1 MVSLFCWCTLK
12 IKSASLHCGRF
23 MTKGVAKIILVT
35 VGLLTL
41 GALHQITKLTF
52 DYEFEHFFPSS
63 DPELEFYHEFTEKFD
78 TDIDFVI
85 MGIKNDEGIFEDS
98 FLQDASAVNAELKK
112 IPHVTRILSPFDA
125 ADYALGPFGP
135 IAIPYLHVDDT
146 ARYSSDSNRIYTY
159 QKQVGSLFSPD
170 AKSISMLIILEDTL
184 NKLETDTVYYNLME
198 VINKYEFDE
207 LHAAGK
213 AIGQAFYIEQ
223 IKNEFMLFMAIAI
236 LLILTVLILIYRS
249 FWGTAVP
256 LIVVLL
262 SVIWLLGFM
271 SLVGKSIDIMT
282 TLLPLVLFV
291 VGISDVIHLL
301 SRFFEEIRSG
311 LSKDDAIRTAYK
323 RVGAA
328 TFLTSLTTAMGFL
341 TLLTS
346 GVKPVRELGI
356 FAAAGVFIAF
366 FLAFSL
372 LPAILALSKVP
383 KLAYKEPS
391 TVLWNKLVTK
401 LFRFSLNARIPIL
414 IGSVMVVIISI
425 VGITNIRI
433 DNFLLED
440 VSEDDP
446 IRKSF
451 MFFEENF
458 AGVRPFEL
466 EFSVEDSNKSVLDP
480 DMIEEMLAV
489 ESYLKNEY
497 GVGFL
502 NSPLTIVRAAN
513 QALNGGRDSANLV
526 PTDPSELARTTRLV
540 KRLVKRP
547 EFAALLSSD
556 QQHARFTGKIEDQG
570 GRITKQKDSEL
581 KAHFENAGQLSG
593 AEVQL
598 TGMSILIDKNNE
610 TLSSNMM
617 TGLVFALIVVAIIM
631 GFIFKSFRMAMISLI
646 PNIIPLLIVGGVM
659 GWAGIDLKISTSVI
673 FGIAFGIAVDDSIH
687 YLIKYRQELKKG
699 RSNLYALKRTSL
711 STGKAIIL
719 TTLILCMGF
728 ISLSA
733 SDFTSTFYVGVL
745 ITVALASAVAAD
757 LLLLPIL
764 LLRSSK

>member
-1 MVSLFCWCTLK
+1 
-12 IKSASLHCGRF
+12 
-23 MTKGVAKIILVT
+23 
-35 VGLLTL
+35 
-41 GALHQITKLTF
+41 
-52 DYEFEHFFPSS
+52 
-63 DPELEFYHEFTEKFD
+63 
-78 TDIDFVI
+78 
-85 MGIKNDEGIFEDS
+85 
-98 FLQDASAVNAELKK
+98 
-112 IPHVTRILSPFDA
+112 
-125 ADYALGPFGP
+125 
-135 IAIPYLHVDDT
+135 
-146 ARYSSDSNRIYTY
+146 
-159 QKQVGSLFSPD
+159 
-170 AKSISMLIILEDTL
+170 
-184 NKLETDTVYYNLME
+184 
-198 VINKYEFDE
+198 EFDE

-451 MFFEENF
+451 MFFEKNF

-570 GRITKQKDSEL
+570 GRITKQKDSQL

>member
-1 MVSLFCWCTLK
+1 MTCYFARIFMSKQLAYIVLVS
-12 IKSASLHCGRF
+12 I
-23 MTKGVAKIILVT
+23 
-35 VGLLTL
+35 GLITA
-41 GALHQITKLTF
+41 GAGYMITKLTF
-52 DYEFEHFFPSS
+52 DYEFEHFFPSN
-63 DPELEFYHEFTEKFD
+63 DPELEFYQEYTEKFD

-85 MGIKNDEGIFEDS
+85 MGLKNEEGIFERE
-98 FLQDASAVNAELKK
+98 FLKSSSNMIEEIKQ
-112 IPHVTRILSPFDA
+112 IPHVKRIISPFNA

-135 IAIPYLHVDDT
+135 IAIPYLHIDDPD
-146 ARYSSDSNRIYTY
+146 RYQKDSSRIYEH

-170 AKSISMLIILEDTL
+170 AKSISLLVILEDTL
-184 NKLETDTVYYNLME
+184 NKLETDTVYYNLTDVMD
-198 VINKYEFDE
+198 KYEFDE
-207 LHAAGK
+207 IHAAGK

-223 IKNEFMLFMAIAI
+223 IKTEFILFMAIAV
-236 LLILTVLILIYRS
+236 LLIIMVLLLIYRS

-291 VGISDVIHLL
+291 VGVSDVIHLL
-301 SRFFEEIRSG
+301 SRFFEEIRAG
-311 LSKDDAIRTAYK
+311 LSKNQAIQTAYK

-328 TFLTSLTTAMGFL
+328 TFLTSLTTALGFL

-346 GVKPVRELGI
+346 GVKPVRELGV

-372 LPAILALSKVP
+372 LPAILSISAVP

-391 TVLWNKLVTK
+391 TVMWNKLVSK
-401 LFRFSLNARIPIL
+401 MFRFSINRRKWIVVFSVAL
-414 IGSVMVVIISI
+414 ISLSI
-425 VGITNIRI
+425 VGITNIKI
-433 DNFLLED
+433 DNYLLED

-458 AGVRPFEL
+458 SGVRPFEL
-466 EFSVEDSNKSVLDP
+466 QLTVTDSNMNVLDP
-480 DMIEEMLAV
+480 KVIQDMMTV
-489 ESYLKNEY
+489 ESYLKDEY

-502 NSPLTIVRAAN
+502 SSPLNILRGAN
-513 QALNGGRDSANLV
+513 QVLNGGLDSANLI
-526 PTDPSELARTTRLV
+526 PSSERQLKKATSIVNTLS
-540 KRLVKRP
+540 KRP
-547 EFAALLSSD
+547 EFAALLSAD
-556 QQHARFTGKIEDQG
+556 KMHARFTGKIQDQG
-570 GRITKQKDSEL
+570 GRLTKQKDDELRQYFNKGGVLDHSEIT
-581 KAHFENAGQLSG
+581 
-593 AEVQL
+593 L
-598 TGMSILIDKNNE
+598 TGMSLLIDKNNE

-617 TGLVFALIVVAIIM
+617 SGLLFALLVVAIIM
-631 GFIFKSFRMAMISLI
+631 GLMFKSLRIAMISLV
-646 PNIIPLLIVGGVM
+646 PNIIPLLMIGGFM
-659 GWAGIDLKISTSVI
+659 GFTGIDLKISTSVI

-699 RSNLYALKRTSL
+699 RSNIYALKRTSL

-719 TTLILCMGF
+719 TTIILCMGF

-733 SDFTSTFYVGVL
+733 SDFTSTFYVGIL
-745 ITVALASAVAAD
+745 ISIALASAVVAD

-764 LLRSSK
+764 LLKRSK

>member
-1 MVSLFCWCTLK
+1 
-12 IKSASLHCGRF
+12 
-23 MTKGVAKIILVT
+23 
-35 VGLLTL
+35 
-41 GALHQITKLTF
+41 
-52 DYEFEHFFPSS
+52 
-63 DPELEFYHEFTEKFD
+63 
-78 TDIDFVI
+78 
-85 MGIKNDEGIFEDS
+85 
-98 FLQDASAVNAELKK
+98 
-112 IPHVTRILSPFDA
+112 
-125 ADYALGPFGP
+125 
-135 IAIPYLHVDDT
+135 
-146 ARYSSDSNRIYTY
+146 
-159 QKQVGSLFSPD
+159 
-170 AKSISMLIILEDTL
+170 
-184 NKLETDTVYYNLME
+184 
-198 VINKYEFDE
+198 
-207 LHAAGK
+207 
-213 AIGQAFYIEQ
+213 
-223 IKNEFMLFMAIAI
+223 
-236 LLILTVLILIYRS
+236 
-249 FWGTAVP
+249 
-256 LIVVLL
+256 
-262 SVIWLLGFM
+262 
-271 SLVGKSIDIMT
+271 
-282 TLLPLVLFV
+282 
-291 VGISDVIHLL
+291 
-301 SRFFEEIRSG
+301 
-311 LSKDDAIRTAYK
+311 
-323 RVGAA
+323 
-328 TFLTSLTTAMGFL
+328 
-341 TLLTS
+341 
-346 GVKPVRELGI
+346 
-356 FAAAGVFIAF
+356 VFIAF

-451 MFFEENF
+451 MFFEKNF